1 MNFGYPLLYC
11 DVSDMKALTVMHK
24 LTTAKKTLL
33 GASMTVALLVWY
45 NLGQELLLILE
56 KLVPLE
62 NHLMYKG
69 NKGSCLEEEEA
80 LVSCLG
86 Y

>member
-1 MNFGYPLLYC
+1 MNFGHPLLC
-11 DVSDMKALTVMHK
+11 VCVSDMKALTVMHK
-24 LTTAKKTLL
+24 LTTAKKTSL
-33 GASMTVALLVWY
+33 GASTTVALLVWY
-45 NLGQELLLILE
+45 NLGQELLLVLE
-56 KLVPLE
+56 KLVPAE

-69 NKGSCLEEEEA
+69 NKGGSLEEEA